1 MSKQRINSMIPAACK
16 AIRDSGLSFDN
27 KVDKALRG
35 QISAFG
41 AAVNM
46 GNLLSAVAFFSN
58 KGGSSSE
65 RHLLMKAVYLLI
77 PKSEEKTDVT
87 ETSLLDLLVKE
98 TDPDALDAYKE
109 VIIDAAIS
117 IKLAMNLFELENKK
131 MADSTKGRT

>member
-1 MSKQRINSMIPAACK
+1 MSKRRINSLIPAACK
-16 AIRDSGLSFDN
+16 AIMDSGLSVNN

-58 KGGSSSE
+58 KGGSGSE

-77 PKSEEKTDVT
+77 HKTEEESDVT
-87 ETSLLDLLVKE
+87 EKSLLDFLVGE
-98 TDPDALDAYKE
+98 PDPEAHKE

-117 IKLAMNLFELENKK
+117 IKLAMNLFELVDKNNT
-131 MADSTKGRT
+131 DSR